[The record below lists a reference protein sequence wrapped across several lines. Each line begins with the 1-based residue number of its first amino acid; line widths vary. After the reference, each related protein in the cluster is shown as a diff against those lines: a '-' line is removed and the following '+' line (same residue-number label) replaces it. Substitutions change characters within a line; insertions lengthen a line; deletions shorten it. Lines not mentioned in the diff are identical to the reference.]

1 MTDAPGD
8 FEHVNLVITEV
19 SARMEGGAEADTD
32 SVDFADSEG
41 GWVTLA
47 STPATYDLIAL
58 RNGVFTTIGT
68 GLVPAGHYTQ
78 VRLKL
83 GAGSTVTVDGVDHPL
98 IVPSGMQSGLKLI
111 GSFDVPANGTVD
123 VALDF
128 DAARSVFQTGAG
140 DYHLKPTVK
149 IMPVS
154 AAGAIAGTVSP
165 DSTLTTVYAL
175 QGADTLGS
183 TITATNGH
191 FLLGTLAPGTYS
203 VAFDPPIGYRDTTL
217 FGVGVTVGA
226 TTEVGTVQLTAE

>member
-1 MTDAPGD
+1 MT
-8 FEHVNLVITEV
+8 
-19 SARMEGGAEADTD
+19 SARE
-32 SVDFADSEG
+32 
-41 GWVTLA
+41 
-47 STPATYDLIAL
+47 TPLEP
-58 RNGVFTTIGT
+58 GT
-68 GLVPAGHYTQ
+68 ERRDDHAAAILTHSRQAG
-78 VRLKL
+78 
-83 GAGSTVTVDGVDHPL
+83 
-98 IVPSGMQSGLKLI
+98 
-111 GSFDVPANGTVD
+111 
-123 VALDF
+123 DF